1 MPELQ
6 ASKAYGGPDGGNG
19 GLGGDIWLSVSNK
32 KTSLSH
38 LKDRYKGNPGANGG
52 SGTDGSNGEPLV
64 INVPLGTL
72 IKSQNGRI
80 IADLNTEESEFMISA
95 GGTGGL
101 GNAFFKSDTNPVP
114 RESTPGMLGERS
126 VVELEYRKISDFG
139 LVGLPNSGKSSLM
152 NNLSDSKS
160 DVSMIAGTTL
170 VPHAGH
176 LVYNDRVV
184 VSGMD
189 IFNLKLTILKYN
201 LKCCKKSIF
210 KVTDLPG
217 IEPKDIPF
225 YFNTSRRAGQFL
237 QHCSRSKSL
246 IYVIDGDP
254 ELPFTPL
261 EQFDIIR

>member
-1 MPELQ
+1 MQ
-6 ASKAYGGPDGGNG
+6 ALKAYGGPDGGNG
-19 GLGGDIWLSVSNK
+19 GVGGDIWLSVSNN

-38 LKDRYKGNPGANGG
+38 LNDLYKGKPGADGG
-52 SGTDGSNGEPLV
+52 IGTDGRNGEPLV

-72 IKSQNGRI
+72 IKSQSGRI

-126 VVELEYRKISDFG
+126 VVELEYRKVSDFG

-189 IFNLKLTILKYN
+189 IFNLKLI
-201 LKCCKKSIF
+201 
-210 KVTDLPG
+210 
-217 IEPKDIPF
+217 
-225 YFNTSRRAGQFL
+225 
-237 QHCSRSKSL
+237 
-246 IYVIDGDP
+246 
-254 ELPFTPL
+254 
-261 EQFDIIR
+261 

>member
-1 MPELQ
+1 MQ

-19 GLGGDIWLSVSNK
+19 GVGGDIWLSVSNK

-38 LKDRYKGNPGANGG
+38 LNDLYKGKPGANGG
-52 SGTDGSNGEPLV
+52 AGTDGSNGEPLV

-126 VVELEYRKISDFG
+126 VVELEYRKVSDFG

-184 VSGMD
+184 VSGKD
-189 IFNLKLTILKYN
+189 VVHLKLRHREIILK
-201 LKCCKKSIF
+201 F
-210 KVTDLPG
+210 
-217 IEPKDIPF
+217 
-225 YFNTSRRAGQFL
+225 
-237 QHCSRSKSL
+237 
-246 IYVIDGDP
+246 
-254 ELPFTPL
+254 
-261 EQFDIIR
+261 